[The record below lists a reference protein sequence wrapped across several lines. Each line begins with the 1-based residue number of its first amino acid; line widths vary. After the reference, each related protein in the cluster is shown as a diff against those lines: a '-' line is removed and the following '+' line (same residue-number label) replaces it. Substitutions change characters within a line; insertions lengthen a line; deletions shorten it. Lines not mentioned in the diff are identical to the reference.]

1 MLFEM
6 NGARFPA
13 MTGEA
18 VDGTPFAAGDLAGM
32 RTIAFAGFAIEH
44 RPQAESW
51 VPFLDP
57 LLRSRTDL
65 RGRLFAV
72 LRPKPKV
79 VRAMLL
85 AALRKAIRAPEQRG
99 ATIVLFTDVDAFCR
113 ALGIADR
120 THLAVFLLD
129 ETGRVTWRA
138 AGAFSAEVGASLT
151 DALAR

>member
-1 MLFEM
+1 MVFEM

-13 MTGEA
+13 VTGEA
-18 VDGTPFAAGDLAGM
+18 VDGTPFAAGDLAGV

-44 RPQAESW
+44 RPQVESW

-72 LRPKPKV
+72 LSPKPKV

-85 AALRKAIRAPEQRG
+85 AALRRAIRAPEQR
-99 ATIVLFTDVDAFCR
+99 ASTIVLFTDIDAFCS

-120 THLAVFLLD
+120 AHLAIFLLD
-129 ETGRVTWRA
+129 ETGRVAWRA
-138 AGAFSAEVGASLT
+138 TGAFSADAGASLS

>member
-6 NGARFPA
+6 SAARFPA
-13 MTGEA
+13 VTGEA
-18 VDGTPFAAGDLAGM
+18 VDGTPFAAGDLAGL
-32 RTIAFAGFAIEH
+32 RTIAFAGFGIEH
-44 RPQAESW
+44 RAEVESW

-57 LLRSRTDL
+57 LLRSRPDL

-85 AALRKAIRAPEQRG
+85 AALRKAVRAREQR
-99 ATIVLFTDVDAFCR
+99 ASTIVLFTDVDAFCA
-113 ALGIADR
+113 ALGIADH

-129 ETGRVTWRA
+129 EGGRVVWRGS
-138 AGAFSAEVGASLT
+138 GAYSAELGASLT

>member
-1 MLFEM
+1 MVFEM

-13 MTGEA
+13 VTGEA
-18 VDGTPFAAGDLAGM
+18 VDGTPFAAGDLAGI
-32 RTIAFAGFAIEH
+32 RTIGFAGFAIEH
-44 RPQAESW
+44 RPEAESW

-72 LRPKPKV
+72 LSPKPKV
-79 VRAMLL
+79 VRSMLL
-85 AALRKAIRAPEQRG
+85 AALRKAIRAPEQR
-99 ATIVLFTDVDAFCR
+99 ASTIVLFTDVDAFCG

-120 THLAVFLLD
+120 TRLAVFLLD

-138 AGAFSAEVGASLT
+138 SGPFSADVGASLS